1 VIRIARFLFA
11 SAALVYL
18 FHSVPVGDVSAVLRQ
33 AQPAWMVG
41 AFLAAMLVQVFMAKR
56 LRILTDAYG
65 LGFGTLDVLGIN
77 LATRFY
83 GLFLPGGGA
92 TATAVRVVRL
102 ARGQRKYAES
112 LAAVALDRVITTATM
127 CLLGVVFGLIA
138 SRPGESVWL
147 VVMALGFVGLGVPVF
162 WLRAA
167 RSRGAA
173 ARDVAGPRQDVA
185 TGGAAGRLSS
195 FTRALSGT
203 SAVSEHGWIWVVGA
217 SFLGQLAGIVEYAL
231 AARALGIDLGFVAL
245 GWVRAVM
252 LLAAVL
258 PISVAGLGLR
268 EGAAMLMLPHYGVGK
283 DAALALSLLVFALG
297 HLGVGA
303 VGGLIEAFR
312 KGG

>member
-1 VIRIARFLFA
+1 
-11 SAALVYL
+11 
-18 FHSVPVGDVSAVLRQ
+18 
-33 AQPAWMVG
+33 MVG

-127 CLLGVVFGLIA
+127 CLLGVIFGLIA

-147 VVMALGFVGLGVPVF
+147 VVMALGFVGLGAPVL

-167 RSRGAA
+167 RSRMGGPRGVAVSA
-173 ARDVAGPRQDVA
+173 EVAGPQPAVA
-185 TGGAAGRLSS
+185 TAGPAGRLRSLK
-195 FTRALSGT
+195 RALSGA
-203 SAVSEHGWIWVVGA
+203 SAVSGRGWVWVLGA
-217 SFLGQLAGIVEYAL
+217 SLLGQLAGIVEYAL
-231 AARALGIDLGFVAL
+231 AAGALGIDLGFIAV

-312 KGG
+312 KGD